1 MAHKKSVALVFTAL
15 VAGVGIAWLVKR
27 RSSQMPGLSAWQGVL
42 AEKQGEFK
50 AQQLVE
56 QIRQRY
62 ATLLSDYPLPDNPIL
77 CRHATENILP
87 GLALYQTLLQEHG
100 GDRQA
105 ALEEVDAAFRAWAI
119 AKNRLLIA
127 PLKILPLPFELF
139 QLVFAQMMKQFPIE
153 GWDFTITENS
163 AERIAFNGTR
173 CFYLNTLTAYGAP
186 ELTASFCKT
195 DEVLAEFFSSTAR
208 FVRPHTLGRGDRVC
222 DFQYYRVNSHETNNL

>member
-15 VAGVGIAWLVKR
+15 VAGVGIARLVKR

-139 QLVFAQMMKQFPIE
+139 QLVFAQTISHRRLGFYHHRKQRR
-153 GWDFTITENS
+153 
-163 AERIAFNGTR
+163 AY
-173 CFYLNTLTAYGAP
+173 CFQRDPLLLP
-186 ELTASFCKT
+186 EHT
-195 DEVLAEFFSSTAR
+195 DCLRRAGINCLVL
-208 FVRPHTLGRGDRVC
+208 
-222 DFQYYRVNSHETNNL
+222 